1 MTNIFNILLYL
12 MSNVLFSKIKM
23 LNNNYNVFNEI
34 VIIFFILNDIN
45 KEYFLF
51 NKKIVSF

>member
-23 LNNNYNVFNEI
+23 LINNYNVFNEI

>member
-1 MTNIFNILLYL
+1 